1 MRKKGQSWFLPLLV
15 LFVVI
20 WAIGKKDSPKTEP
33 PAIQA
38 SVNTLASNS
47 SPAPHVNVE
56 IKVESVEVTGI
67 SVPVHPYVPRLRS
80 ILHQA
85 KSAVEIRS
93 DSRFR

>member
-1 MRKKGQSWFLPLLV
+1 MTYLEVPVHGARQPSLAPRSTFVLNPL
-15 LFVVI
+15 
-20 WAIGKKDSPKTEP
+20 
-33 PAIQA
+33 
-38 SVNTLASNS
+38 
-47 SPAPHVNVE
+47 VNVE